1 MQAPHAHLIGIAG
14 ERLDRAILD
23 NFDGGLVA
31 IFPRLLDDPGKQAVE
46 MPDGRMSYGELDAA
60 SANLAARL
68 PAAPVALWATPTL
81 ATIVGLVAALRAGVP
96 VIPVNPKSGEMELA
110 HILADAA
117 PAAVLAGRGTQ
128 LPAALA
134 QLARIDADGEPAAEV
149 GGHVGVEPPSDA
161 PALILYTSGT
171 TGRPKGVVQT
181 RASVIANLDALA
193 ESWRLTGED
202 VVAHSLPLFHVHG
215 LVLGTIGPLRLGGQ
229 LRHLGSFDVDATAR
243 ALEDGASVM
252 FGVPTMYH
260 RLAAAAERDRR
271 VAAALARPRL
281 LASGSAALSV
291 EVHRT
296 IERLTGRTVV
306 ERYGMTET
314 LIIASTRPGEPSRPG
329 YVGTPLPGVS
339 VRVTGEDGE
348 EVPHDDETM
357 GTVWVR
363 GPSVF
368 RDYVHREQATADAF
382 DGDWFDTGDVGVL
395 APDGALRLV
404 GRAASDMIK
413 SGGYRIAA
421 GEIEA
426 ALLTHP
432 AVREAAVRGIPDGD
446 LGERVVAWVVLA
458 GDAHD
463 DELVEHVAGQLTPHK
478 RPRAVYRLD
487 SLPRNELGKVQKQRL
502 VSV

>member
-1 MQAPHAHLIGIAG
+1 M
-14 ERLDRAILD
+14 
-23 NFDGGLVA
+23 
-31 IFPRLLDDPGKQAVE
+31 FPRLLDDPDRLAAE
-46 MPDGRMSYGELDAA
+46 LPDGRLTYGELA
-60 SANLAARL
+60 SASAGVAAALHDGGR
-68 PAAPVALWATPTL
+68 VALWMTPTA
-81 ATIVGLVAALRAGVP
+81 ATIVGLVGALRAGVA
-96 VIPVNPKSGEMELA
+96 VIPLNPKSGEMELA
-110 HILADAA
+110 HVLADAA
-117 PAAVLAGRGTQ
+117 PAAVLAGRGAE
-128 LPAALA
+128 LAPALRS
-134 QLARIDADGEPAAEV
+134 LTRID
-149 GGHVGVEPPSDA
+149 VGVVAGGDSRVEREPPGDA

-193 ESWRLTGED
+193 EAWRLSGAD

-215 LVLGTIGPLRLGGQ
+215 LVLGTIGPLRLGARV
-229 LRHLGSFDVDATAR
+229 RHLGSFDVQTTAR
-243 ALEDGASVM
+243 ALEQASVM

-260 RLAAAAERDRR
+260 RLAAAAERDPR

-281 LASGSAALSV
+281 LASGSAALPV
-291 EVHRT
+291 DVHRT
-296 IERLTGRTVV
+296 IERLTGRTVI

-314 LIIASTRPGEPSRPG
+314 LIIASTRPGAASRPG

-339 VRVTGEDGE
+339 IRVSGEDGTQ
-348 EVPHDDETM
+348 VPLDDETM

-368 RDYVHREQATADAF
+368 REHVNREAPAGAF

-432 AVREAAVRGIPDGD
+432 AVSEAAVCGMPDAE
-446 LGERVVAWVVLA
+446 LGERIVAWVVTSEHGA
-458 GDAHD
+458 SDG
-463 DELVEHVAGQLTPHK
+463 ELVEHVVARLTPHK
-478 RPRAVYRLD
+478 RPREINRLD